1 MPQNT
6 DYKASNS
13 ENQAIAYKERLHS
26 WAVARLLPDAQR
38 EIIARFRSRSD
49 ADGYMQHL
57 RQRTPNAS
65 FMVVFD
71 CQRDEAVI

>member
-1 MPQNT
+1 MPQNS
-6 DYKASNS
+6 DNKVQISEPQSKNYK
-13 ENQAIAYKERLHS
+13 QRLNS
-26 WAVARLLPDAQR
+26 WAIARLLPDAQR

-57 RQRTPNAS
+57 CQVTPNAS

-71 CQRDEAVI
+71 CQREEAAI